1 MDSDYPKIDVSG
13 VELTSF
19 QMIFEQFNESSPFLE
34 FRREIGVSCETLSTA
49 GIETS
54 LLVDTTFMEYDSRF
68 QKLPFGSLVCTSP
81 PKFSSLIQLQDKLR
95 VRDCYLV
102 HFLLTTK
109 SFSNSRNH
117 EEGQRFLMK

>member
-34 FRREIGVSCETLSTA
+34 FRKEIGVSCEIISTA
-49 GIETS
+49 AIEAS

-81 PKFSSLIQLQDKLR
+81 PK
-95 VRDCYLV
+95 
-102 HFLLTTK
+102 
-109 SFSNSRNH
+109 
-117 EEGQRFLMK
+117 

>member
-1 MDSDYPKIDVSG
+1 MDSDYPKIDVSL
-13 VELTSF
+13 VKFTSF

-34 FRREIGVSCETLSTA
+34 FRQEIGVSCEAISTA
-49 GIETS
+49 AIETS

-102 HFLLTTK
+102 HFLLTT
-109 SFSNSRNH
+109 
-117 EEGQRFLMK
+117 